1 MMPTRTRQWLSH
13 RMNSHLDWPASRA
26 LALKGDTTISVV
38 LPAKDEQETVGSIV
52 TAIRESLV
60 ERVPLVDE
68 VVVIDS
74 RSTDNTAK
82 VAARAGATV
91 HAQDDILPDLPGL
104 WGKGEALWKS
114 LAVTSGDVVVFVD
127 SDIRNFGPH
136 FVTGLVGPLLADPDL
151 AYVKGC
157 YSRPLRQEDSFNPF
171 DGGRV
176 TELLARPLLNMC
188 WPDLSGFVQPLA
200 GEYAGRRTA
209 LEEVPFVC
217 GYGVEFALLVDLA
230 DLVGVDRMAQ
240 TDLGCREHSHQSTA
254 ALGRMSGQILDTA
267 WSRMHRHGIVT
278 SEHPPSSGITQFVQT
293 ADGYE
298 SLDWEVRVSERPPMS
313 RVLGGRG
320 AAPRPRQP
328 LR

>member
-1 MMPTRTRQWLSH
+1 MMPTRTRQWLAN
-13 RMNSHLDWPASRA
+13 RMSSHLDWPASRA

-38 LPAKDEQETVGSIV
+38 LPARDEQETVGSIV
-52 TAIRESLV
+52 SAIREALV

-68 VVVIDS
+68 LVVIDS
-74 RSTDNTAK
+74 RSADDTAK

-91 HAQDDILPDLPGL
+91 HHQDDILSHLPGL

-136 FVTGLVGPLLADPDL
+136 FVTGLVGPLLADPEL
-151 AYVKGC
+151 VYVKGC
-157 YSRPLRQEDSFNPF
+157 YSRPLREADSFSPF

-188 WPDLSGFVQPLA
+188 WPELSGFVQPLA

-209 LEEVPFVC
+209 LEAVPFVC

-230 DLVGVDRMAQ
+230 ELVGVDRMAQ
-240 TDLGCREHSHQSTA
+240 VDLGCREHSHQSTA
-254 ALGRMSGQILDTA
+254 ALGRMAGQILDTA
-267 WSRMHRHGIVT
+267 WSRMHRQGIVVPERPF
-278 SEHPPSSGITQFVQT
+278 SRGITQFVQT

-298 SLDWEVRVSERPPMS
+298 SLDWDVEVSERPPM
-313 RVLGGRG
+313 REVLAGSG
-320 AAPRPRQP
+320 APRPRLP
-328 LR
+328 RS